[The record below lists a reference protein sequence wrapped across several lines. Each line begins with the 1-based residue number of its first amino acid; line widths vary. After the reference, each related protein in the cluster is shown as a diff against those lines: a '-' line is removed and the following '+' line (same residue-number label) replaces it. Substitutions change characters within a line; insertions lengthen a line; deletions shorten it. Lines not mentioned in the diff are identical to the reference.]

1 MYLADPMTLL
11 ITSYVV
17 PAAALAYGAWA
28 FYLAGASHRDEAR
41 VRVEPRRGG
50 AHEARPRR

>member
-11 ITSYVV
+11 VTSYVV

-28 FYLAGASHRDEAR
+28 FYLAGTSHREEAR
-41 VRVEPRRGG
+41 VRAERRR